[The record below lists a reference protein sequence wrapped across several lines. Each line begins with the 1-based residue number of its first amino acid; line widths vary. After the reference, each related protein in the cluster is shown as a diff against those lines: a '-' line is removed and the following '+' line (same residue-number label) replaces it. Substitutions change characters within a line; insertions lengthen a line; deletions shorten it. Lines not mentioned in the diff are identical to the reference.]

1 MVLQTILTRDHIR
14 DIYREKVASQEK
26 SKRDEGRRYVAVD
39 DSVSFSEIVIMCFIF
54 FKEGTINVL
63 MRKIKGYLKI

>member
-26 SKRDEGRRYVAVD
+26 SKRDEGRRYVDLPVD
-39 DSVSFSEIVIMCFIF
+39 DFISFPPSA
-54 FKEGTINVL
+54 T
-63 MRKIKGYLKI
+63 